1 MSALNDYLR
10 SGKEINPG
18 MIMYTSSLELIAKG
32 SPRVASSIV
41 RELRDQRTHLKLIAS
56 ENYSSLPVQAAMG
69 NLLTDKYSEG
79 FPFHRFYAGC
89 ENVDA
94 IEAEAAESAERLFGA
109 DHAYVQPH
117 SGADAN
123 LCAYW
128 AILSQRVE
136 MPVFEEIGI
145 RNPSDMSRDDW
156 NRIREAT
163 HNQRLLGLD
172 YYSGGHL
179 THGYRQNISAQL
191 FDAYSYTV
199 DKNTGLL
206 DYDEIE
212 HLTAEIKPLILL
224 AGYSAYPRAIDFHR
238 MAEIAHR
245 HGAVFMVDMAHFAGL
260 VAGKVFTGDY
270 DPVQWAD
277 VVTTTTHKTLRGPR
291 GGMILCKEEFAS
303 AVDKGCPLVL
313 GGPLPHVM
321 AAKAVAFEEAEKPE
335 FREYASNIVKNARA
349 LAAACIKEGIP
360 VATGGTDNHLML
372 LDVRPFGL
380 NGRQAESLLRECGIT
395 LNRNALPFDSNGP
408 WYTSGL
414 RIGTPA
420 LTTLGMGEAE
430 MEEVASLIALV
441 LRNAH
446 PVKLTKGE
454 RAGELSKNKAKA
466 PEEVMAEARERVE
479 SLLGRFLLY
488 PELDLEF
495 LEREFSISDAR

>member
-1 MSALNDYLR
+1 M
-10 SGKEINPG
+10 
-18 MIMYTSSLELIAKG
+18 
-32 SPRVASSIV
+32 
-41 RELRDQRTHLKLIAS
+41 
-56 ENYSSLPVQAAMG
+56 
-69 NLLTDKYSEG
+69 
-79 FPFHRFYAGC
+79 
-89 ENVDA
+89 DA
-94 IEAEAAESAERLFGA
+94 VEAEAVESAKRLFGA

-128 AILSQRVE
+128 AILSERVE
-136 MPVFEEIGI
+136 MPLLEEMGV
-145 RNPSDMSRDDW
+145 RNPSDMKREDW

-163 HNQRLLGLD
+163 HNQKLLGLD

-179 THGYRQNISAQL
+179 THGYRQNISAQM

-199 DKNTGLL
+199 DRETGLL

-212 HLTAEIKPLILL
+212 RMASEIRPLILL

-245 HGAVFMVDMAHFAGL
+245 NGAVFMVDMAHFAGL
-260 VAGKVFTGDY
+260 VAGKVLTGDY
-270 DPVQWAD
+270 DPVKWAD

-303 AVDKGCPLVL
+303 AVDKGCPLVI
-313 GGPLPHVM
+313 GGPLPQMM
-321 AAKAVAFEEAEKPE
+321 AAKAVALEEAEKPS
-335 FREYASNIVKNARA
+335 FREYAAAIVRNSKR
-349 LAAACIKEGIP
+349 LASSCIKEGIP

-395 LNRNALPFDSNGP
+395 LNRNALPFDPNGP

-420 LTTLGMGEAE
+420 LTTLGMGEKE
-430 MEEVASLIALV
+430 MDEVASIIAMV
-441 LRNAH
+441 LRDAR
-446 PVKLTKGE
+446 PVRLTKGE
-454 RAGELSKNKAKA
+454 KAGELSRNRAKA
-466 PEEVMAEARERVE
+466 SDGVMEEARNRVG
-479 SLLGRFLLY
+479 SLLSRFVLY
-488 PELDLEF
+488 PELDLGF
-495 LEREFSISDAR
+495 LEKEFPLIDG